1 MNKVHEGATI
11 ISFTEWA
18 TEAEPRLRR
27 ALTAAFGSQIGQDAT
42 ADALG
47 VAWQKWTDIAVK
59 DNPLGYVYG
68 IGRNFARRMGRP
80 SAVPLHE
87 VPEQLLPDVEPG
99 LPAAIANLSERQR
112 VVVGLIYGFGWSLN
126 EAAELLD
133 LSKSTVQRH
142 AERGLAQLRAAL
154 GVER

>member
-1 MNKVHEGATI
+1 MRQGTTI

-27 ALTAAFGSQIGQDAT
+27 ALTAAFGSQVGRDAT

-47 VAWQKWTDIAVK
+47 VAWQKWADIAEK

-68 IGRNFARRMGRP
+68 IGRNFARRMSRP

-87 VPEQLLPDVEPG
+87 VPEHLLPDVEPG
-99 LPAAIANLSERQR
+99 LPAAI
-112 VVVGLIYGFGWSLN
+112 SLY
-126 EAAELLD
+126 
-133 LSKSTVQRH
+133 R
-142 AERGLAQLRAAL
+142 
-154 GVER
+154 